1 MTQDAQCLLE
11 FILSKDI
18 LWRNCTNC
26 IIFQAIQA
34 SNLFLYRI
42 IGEPVLRG
50 GDKQNKTI
58 NSNAYL
64 DTNYCMENLGYAHFK
79 TSSLFSSH
87 SMNSVLL
94 LLFRSSEVLLFWSCK
109 TLKIFWRVDGL
120 KRMSKVIIK
129 K

>member
-1 MTQDAQCLLE
+1 MPAANY
-11 FILSKDI
+11 FIKGYFVEKLHYEG
-18 LWRNCTNC
+18 LVN
-26 IIFQAIQA
+26 FQAIQE

-50 GDKQNKTI
+50 RDKQSKTI

-87 SMNSVLL
+87 SMNSVSL
-94 LLFRSSEVLLFWSCK
+94 LLFRT
-109 TLKIFWRVDGL
+109 TLKLRNFTNFL
-120 KRMSKVIIK
+120 KSRWV
-129 K
+129 